1 MSSII
6 VGSKPLHPA
15 TVHFPIAFLTTSWAL
30 DLLYSAVTNVLPK
43 SNFLAKSLSPHLPTL
58 TVISHYSLALGI
70 LSGVV
75 SIVTGGAQLSKMISN
90 GGIYEADGKTM
101 RPKVKTAF
109 VHAGM
114 NDVAILTAAFSWWV
128 RRGNVDVLTGA
139 VVPTSTN
146 VLISALS
153 LPSLLYS
160 ADLGGK
166 LVYNYGVGL
175 SMGKKGKAN

>member
-1 MSSII
+1 M
-6 VGSKPLHPA
+6 
-15 TVHFPIAFLTTSWAL
+15 
-30 DLLYSAVTNVLPK
+30 LPK
-43 SNFLAKSLSPHLPTL
+43 STSLTKSLSPHLPTL
-58 TVISHYSLALGI
+58 TLISYYSLIVGI

-101 RPKVKTAF
+101 RKKVKTAF
-109 VHAGM
+109 LHAGM

-139 VVPTSTN
+139 VLPTTTN

-166 LVYNYGVGL
+166 LVYNYGVGMN
-175 SMGKKGKAN
+175 MGKRGKTN